1 MLLVHKEKNYSEI
14 INPIQDKGGGEK
26 VPLPVFP
33 L

>member
-1 MLLVHKEKNYSEI
+1 MLLVHKEKIYSEI
-14 INPIQDKGGGEK
+14 INPIQDRGGEK